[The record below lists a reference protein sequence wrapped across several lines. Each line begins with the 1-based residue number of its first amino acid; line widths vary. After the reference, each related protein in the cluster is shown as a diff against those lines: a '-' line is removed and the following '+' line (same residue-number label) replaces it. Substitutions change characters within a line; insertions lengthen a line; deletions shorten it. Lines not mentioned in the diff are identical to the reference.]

1 MARAHIPRGVR
12 IVRGPDGPG
21 APPVQPPAADGGDGV
36 AHHGPAEGSRVK
48 VLVYGAGAVGSLLGA
63 ALARAGARV
72 TLLGRAPHGQAAAR
86 EGLRVDG
93 PAGTGLRVS
102 LRAVSRVQELD
113 APFDVLLVTVKGYD
127 THRAA
132 PELPSLLA
140 PDGRAVCFQNGVGHE
155 EILARYVGGTMW
167 WLQP

>member
-1 MARAHIPRGVR
+1 M
-12 IVRGPDGPG
+12 
-21 APPVQPPAADGGDGV
+21 
-36 AHHGPAEGSRVK
+36 K

-155 EILARYVGGTMW
+155 EILARYVGGHHVVAAALTTSVSLPASGHV
-167 WLQP
+167 LQHTRGGLSAVALFHRYS